1 LTTGWFS
8 PRAGTTTAM
17 LAALTSNLLG
27 SALIA
32 VAVAMGIDGLAAPA
46 LLLGHGGLLLWA
58 WAVLLQQPAGE

>member
-1 LTTGWFS
+1 V
-8 PRAGTTTAM
+8 

-32 VAVAMGIDGLAAPA
+32 VALAMGADGLWAPA

-58 WAVLLQQPAGE
+58 WAVVLQQPAGD